1 MAIKIGHASLSENG
15 TVTGVAGDST
25 GKEVCTRGWYNG
37 GWQFVLRPTSSTL
50 AEKSAKACE
59 KGCANNKIG
68 YDQNQ
73 RNTLNTQAKKVN
85 YDLGKITTA
94 CETDCSAF
102 MTVCAIA
109 GGADIDYGSNAPTTS
124 TMKSKFTKNKD
135 YKVLTASKY
144 LTNDK
149 YLKRGDILVKA
160 GSHTVMVL
168 ENGSKATTTTSS
180 TTTSS
185 TTNTNATASS
195 IAKKKENIKSFQ
207 TWLNKYF
214 NSGLT
219 VDGAYGNNTKK
230 ASVKAW
236 QQSSNELF
244 NTSLAIDGDYGNASK
259 KAASKIV
266 IKKDSYNRFVY
277 ILQGMLN
284 CHGYVCEFTG
294 KCTSATVTQ
303 IKAFQRAKGLTAD
316 GVVGQN
322 TWNKIF
328 S

>member
-1 MAIKIGHASLSENG
+1 MAIKIGHASLSEKG
-15 TVTGVAGDST
+15 TVTGNAGDNN
-25 GKEVCTRGWYNG
+25 GRELCTRGWYNG

-59 KGCANNKIG
+59 KGCANSKIG

-73 RNTLNTQAKKVN
+73 RNTLNTQAKKVK
-85 YDLGKITTA
+85 YDLSKITTA

-102 MTVCAIA
+102 MTVCAIS
-109 GGADIDYGSNAPTTS
+109 GGANINYGTNAPTTS
-124 TMKSKFTKNKD
+124 TMKSRFIKNGD

-168 ENGSKATTTTSS
+168 ENGSKAVTTSTTSSTSTTTTS
-180 TTTSS
+180 TSS
-185 TTNTNATASS
+185 V
-195 IAKKKENIKSFQ
+195 AKKKENIKQFQ

-219 VDGAYGNNTKK
+219 VDGIYGNNTKK
-230 ASVKAW
+230 ASIKAW
-236 QQSSNELF
+236 QKSSNELF
-244 NTSLAIDGDYGNASK
+244 NTSLDVDGVYGSECK
-259 KAASKIV
+259 KAASKII
-266 IKKDSYNRFVY
+266 IKENSYNRFVY

-284 CHGYVCEFTG
+284 CNGYVCDFVG
-294 KCTSATVTQ
+294 RCTSSTITQ
-303 IKAFQRAKGLTAD
+303 IKAYQRAKGLTAD